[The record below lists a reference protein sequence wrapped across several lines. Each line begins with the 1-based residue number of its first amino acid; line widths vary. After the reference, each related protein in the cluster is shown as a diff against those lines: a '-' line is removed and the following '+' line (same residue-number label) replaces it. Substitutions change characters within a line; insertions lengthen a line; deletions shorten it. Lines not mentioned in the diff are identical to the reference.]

1 MNSAISINDLIN
13 ALMDM
18 EHQFPAKLLYQFSDL
33 GSQEQKTLAKVWLD
47 VPLQRRRT
55 FLQDLVALAEID
67 PILMFENVARVA
79 LSDEDAQV
87 QISAIDLLFDAEDCH
102 LIPTYLRLLGDV
114 DLDETMRAAVA
125 NALGPYIFMGEIDKL
140 PQEVQTKI
148 EESLLQTYH
157 NDQSDLVRRRSLEA
171 LGYSSREEIP
181 PLLQQAA
188 AMQDELWVESAMFAM
203 GRSADDRWESFVI
216 ENLDHENLA
225 IRIQAV
231 HAAGE
236 LLLKKARRYLLREV
250 DDADDEILRRE
261 MIWALAQI
269 GGEGVERK
277 FENLLALEEDEE
289 EISFIEEALEMLNFT
304 DGDNSLDLLSVPWE
318 DQKISCDLDE
328 LEDDDYEYEV
338 DDEFEDFG
346 ENRFDDEEWQRY
358 VADDDTEDED
368 DEYSFGDYDEDRFV

>member
-181 PLLQQAA
+181 RFCSRQSHA
-188 AMQDELWVESAMFAM
+188 
-203 GRSADDRWESFVI
+203 
-216 ENLDHENLA
+216 ENL
-225 IRIQAV
+225 
-231 HAAGE
+231 GG
-236 LLLKKARRYLLREV
+236 KAPCL
-250 DDADDEILRRE
+250 
-261 MIWALAQI
+261 
-269 GGEGVERK
+269 
-277 FENLLALEEDEE
+277 
-289 EISFIEEALEMLNFT
+289 
-304 DGDNSLDLLSVPWE
+304 PWVR
-318 DQKISCDLDE
+318 S
-328 LEDDDYEYEV
+328 
-338 DDEFEDFG
+338 G
-346 ENRFDDEEWQRY
+346 R
-358 VADDDTEDED
+358 
-368 DEYSFGDYDEDRFV
+368 

>member
-318 DQKISCDLDE
+318 DQKISCDLDK
-328 LEDDDYEYEV
+328 LEDDDHEYEV